1 MFEPIASTGDN
12 IYSATY
18 YNLAALYFISGSEVS
33 KQYSLECNK
42 ELQFKKGTP
51 EICHD
56 YTILTDNVCE
66 LMENTTQFEVRL
78 SVTSTDR
85 LDINSSLSRA
95 TVSIDDSREPECCKL
110 CCTLL
115 FLETCG

>member
-1 MFEPIASTGDN
+1 M
-12 IYSATY
+12 
-18 YNLAALYFISGSEVS
+18 
-33 KQYSLECNK
+33 
-42 ELQFKKGTP
+42 
-51 EICHD
+51 CHN

-110 CCTLL
+110 CCMLL
-115 FLETCG
+115 FIQVQEHSIYKISANAYYKNVDAFHSCKG